1 MSTEK
6 YTNDSNTQAA
16 LAVKCKEVVKMKI
29 KKYCQFERITDLE
42 NLLQTSE
49 AVTLLDDFDSDGQ
62 SPIEI
67 LTINL

>member
-1 MSTEK
+1 
-6 YTNDSNTQAA
+6 
-16 LAVKCKEVVKMKI
+16 MKI